1 MKHLLSATLIGTLMV
16 SGWALAQN
24 ETPPPPVERPAD
36 AAQMIGEDHVKISG
50 DENSVRI
57 NVQEA
62 DGKKVN
68 ITVDL
73 DESVPGVIAKRVVE
87 RLKEK
92 GVIQGD
98 NWQIEAENLEELK
111 NLEGLEALEALEELE
126 QLEKL
131 DRNIS
136 FSIETD
142 LDEDNGHNRSGFW
155 VLVPILGI
163 LAVFGTPVLIVYL
176 IVRATTRRRELM
188 HENINKLLEQGK
200 DIPPELLQ
208 AFQRQAS
215 PESDLYR
222 GIRLSLVGVAIIIAL
237 SMLADFEVGSLGFI
251 PLAIGLAQVIT
262 WKIQQNKQQSNQ
274 TV

>member
-1 MKHLLSATLIGTLMV
+1 MKYLLSATLIGTLMV
-16 SGWALAQN
+16 SGWTLAQS
-24 ETPPPPVERPAD
+24 ETPPPPAERPAD
-36 AAQMIGEDHVKISG
+36 AVQVIAEDHIKISG

-62 DGKKVN
+62 EGKKVN

-131 DRNIS
+131 DRNVS
-136 FSIETD
+136 FSIKTD
-142 LDEDNGHNRSGFW
+142 VEDDHGPRGW
-155 VLVPILGI
+155 MVLVPILGI

-200 DIPPELLQ
+200 DIPAELLQ

-222 GIRLSLVGVAIIIAL
+222 GIRLSLLGVAIIIAL

-262 WKIQQNKQQSNQ
+262 WKIQQNKQQANKN
-274 TV
+274 V

>member
-1 MKHLLSATLIGTLMV
+1 MKYLLSATLIGTMMV
-16 SGWALAQN
+16 SGWALAQS

-36 AAQMIGEDHVKISG
+36 AAQVIAEDHVKISG

-57 NVQEA
+57 NVTEA

-68 ITVDL
+68 ISVEL

-98 NWQIEAENLEELK
+98 KWSIEAENLEEMK
-111 NLEGLEALEALEELE
+111 GLEGLEALEALEELE
-126 QLEKL
+126 QLEEL
-131 DRNIS
+131 DRNVS
-136 FSIETD
+136 LSVKAD
-142 LDEDNGHNRSGFW
+142 LDDDHGMKGW
-155 VLVPILGI
+155 VLLVPILGI

-176 IVRATTRRRELM
+176 IVRASTRRRELM

-200 DIPPELLQ
+200 DVPPELLQ

-215 PESDLYR
+215 PETDLYR

-237 SMLADFEVGSLGFI
+237 SMLSGFEVGSLGFI

-262 WKIQQNKQQSNQ
+262 WKIQQKKKQEQAEA
-274 TV
+274 

>member
-1 MKHLLSATLIGTLMV
+1 MKTLINAAFIGTLMV
-16 SGWALAQN
+16 SGWAVAQ
-24 ETPPPPVERPAD
+24 EQTPPPPAERPAD
-36 AAQMIGEDHVKISG
+36 AAQVINEDHVKISG

-62 DGKKVN
+62 DGNKLN

-73 DESVPGVIAKRVVE
+73 DESVPGVIAKRVVD

-92 GVIQGD
+92 GVIAGEK
-98 NWQIEAENLEELK
+98 WSIEANNVEELK

-126 QLEKL
+126 KLEQL
-131 DRNIS
+131 DRNVS
-136 FSIETD
+136 FSIKTD
-142 LDEDNGHNRSGFW
+142 LDEDHGHKGW
-155 VLVPILGI
+155 MVLVPILGI

-188 HENINKLLEQGK
+188 HENINRLLEQGK
-200 DIPPELLQ
+200 DIPPELLN
-208 AFQRQAS
+208 AFQKQAS

-237 SMLADFEVGSLGFI
+237 SMLAGFEVGSLGFI
-251 PLAIGLAQVIT
+251 PMALGLAQVIT
-262 WKIQQNKQQSNQ
+262 WKIQQNKQDK
-274 TV
+274 TPV